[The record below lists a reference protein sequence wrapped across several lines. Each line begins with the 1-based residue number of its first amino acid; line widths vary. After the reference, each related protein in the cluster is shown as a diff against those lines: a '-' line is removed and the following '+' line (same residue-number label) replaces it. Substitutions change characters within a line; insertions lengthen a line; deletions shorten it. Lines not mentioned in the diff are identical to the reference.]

1 MLNAMTD
8 EEYMQLALQEA
19 RAADVIGEIPI
30 GAVLVV
36 EGEVVARAH
45 NMRET
50 WNDATAHAEVIVIRV
65 AFRGGR
71 ALCYSRA
78 LSDVFG
84 RYRQQSYRQ
93 GCLRLS

>member
-45 NMRET
+45 NT
-50 WNDATAHAEVIVIRV
+50 V
-65 AFRGGR
+65 
-71 ALCYSRA
+71 
-78 LSDVFG
+78 
-84 RYRQQSYRQ
+84 SYTH
-93 GCLRLS
+93 LTLPTN

>member
-19 RAADVIGEIPI
+19 GGDVIGEIPI

-36 EGEVVARAH
+36 EGEVVAKAH

-50 WNDATAHAEVIVIRV
+50 WNDATAHAEVIVIQ
-65 AFRGGR
+65 GG
-71 ALCYSRA
+71 
-78 LSDVFG
+78 V
-84 RYRQQSYRQ
+84 
-93 GCLRLS
+93 

>member
-36 EGEVVARAH
+36 EGEVVSC
-45 NMRET
+45 NGQQT
-50 WNDATAHAEVIVIRV
+50 LVY
-65 AFRGGR
+65 G
-71 ALCYSRA
+71 
-78 LSDVFG
+78 LS
-84 RYRQQSYRQ
+84 
-93 GCLRLS
+93 